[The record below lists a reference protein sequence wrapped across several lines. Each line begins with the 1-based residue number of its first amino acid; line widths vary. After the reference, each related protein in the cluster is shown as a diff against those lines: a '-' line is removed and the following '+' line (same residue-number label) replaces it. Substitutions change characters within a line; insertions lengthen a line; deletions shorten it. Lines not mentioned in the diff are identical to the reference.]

1 MNKRHWLACLIAVAA
16 MIVCGGCSK
25 SDAPEELV
33 ICTTYP
39 VQLLAKDLMEGADN
53 APEVSLL
60 VPPDTGCPHHFSL
73 STQEQLRISKS
84 KRVLL
89 LRNGGGV
96 DDTILHAAKNAKE
109 DLIDGN
115 GGAGMGTGVDP
126 HYFSSPS
133 TVKVMIKNMTDH
145 LKKFDSANAEIY
157 EKNSEKMIAE
167 LAELSAMCKTVKR
180 VKVVAMHN
188 TLSNLANECGL
199 DLRAV
204 VFPGHVSELP
214 PAELNRLITM
224 IREEQIP
231 YLLTEPQTPE
241 KVVQLLQQETGI
253 GVIHL
258 DPAASGPA
266 DAEYGYLLKV
276 MRNNIETLQ
285 KELK

>member
-1 MNKRHWLACLIAVAA
+1 MNKWSRFLGIVAITA
-16 MIVCGGCSK
+16 AALCIGCK
-25 SDAPEELV
+25 KTEAPERLV

-39 VQLLAKDLMEGADN
+39 VRLLTMDLMQGAETP
-53 APEVSLL
+53 PEVRLL

-73 STQEQLRISKS
+73 STQEQLRISKT
-84 KRVLL
+84 KHLLL

-115 GGAGMGTGVDP
+115 GGAGIKTGVDP
-126 HYFSSPS
+126 HYFSSPA
-133 TVKVMIKNMTDH
+133 TVTVMVKNMADH
-145 LKKFDSANAEIY
+145 LKTFDPANKNVY
-157 EKNSEKMIAE
+157 EKNAEKMITE
-167 LAELSAMCKTVKR
+167 LTELSALCKGIKK

-188 TLSNLANECGL
+188 TLSNLAAECGL

-204 VFPGHVSELP
+204 IFPGHVSELP

-224 IREEQIP
+224 IKEEQIP

-241 KVVQLLQQETGI
+241 KVVHLLQQETGI
-253 GVIHL
+253 RVIHL
-258 DPAASGPA
+258 DPAASGPV
-266 DAEYGYLLKV
+266 DAGYGYLLKV
-276 MRNNIETLQ
+276 MKQNIETLQ